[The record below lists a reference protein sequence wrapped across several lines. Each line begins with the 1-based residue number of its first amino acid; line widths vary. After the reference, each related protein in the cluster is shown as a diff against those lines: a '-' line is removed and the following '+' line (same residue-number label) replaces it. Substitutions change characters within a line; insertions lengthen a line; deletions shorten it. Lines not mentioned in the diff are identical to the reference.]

1 MTARHARLW
10 HMIASLGAMAFFG
23 CSTFRPLAVPVIA
36 AQESNLQQRLNA
48 ILAAAINE
56 YRLPG
61 LQAGIRFPDGRTV
74 LASAGTEDFARKG
87 RPIGDDTMFRVGST
101 TKMFT
106 AASILRLHDQ
116 GLLSLGQSID
126 RWFPELPWAKSVTVG
141 ELLRHRSGL
150 PETLFTNF
158 GVLFE
163 SGLNSAKVWKAQDI
177 VDRTMKSIKV
187 APPSQRTF
195 VYSNNNYVLLGL
207 VAEKV
212 SGRAS
217 ANFWKMSFSDR

>member
-1 MTARHARLW
+1 L
-10 HMIASLGAMAFFG
+10 G
-23 CSTFRPLAVPVIA
+23 CSTFRPLAAPVIA
-36 AQESNLQQRLNA
+36 AQGSNLQQKLDA
-48 ILAAAINE
+48 LLVAAVNE

-106 AASILRLHDQ
+106 VA
-116 GLLSLGQSID
+116 
-126 RWFPELPWAKSVTVG
+126 

-158 GVLFE
+158 GILFE
-163 SGLNSAKVWKAQDI
+163 SGLNSAKV
-177 VDRTMKSIKV
+177 
-187 APPSQRTF
+187 
-195 VYSNNNYVLLGL
+195 
-207 VAEKV
+207 
-212 SGRAS
+212 
-217 ANFWKMSFSDR
+217 